1 MRRILLRQTW
11 GGRGGTASTDLNL
24 CEFLLSSISLF
35 YQPIFG
41 HFLPFYYPARITLR
55 IVEVLKTFVVH
66 KLSCPTCPREQF
78 PELFPNKKG
87 HYLEQT
93 AVSTTCCYCT
103 VQLSL
108 DTNLNMSGSTN
119 KLLLTW
125 FITSVSSF
133 LMSLWSQS
141 LLRNSMMFV

>member
-1 MRRILLRQTW
+1 MHLNMCTSMSHKHTHTHTRRLKCSFKYSVRQVHGRMRRVLLRQTW

-41 HFLPFYYPARITLR
+41 HFLPFYYPARITLG

-103 VQLSL
+103 V
-108 DTNLNMSGSTN
+108 
-119 KLLLTW
+119 
-125 FITSVSSF
+125 
-133 LMSLWSQS
+133 
-141 LLRNSMMFV
+141 